1 MRFASQTVAS
11 ADRVELDGRTSA
23 APHPVLTRTWFGV
36 RAILGPVDLLRPLL
50 PASARPLHFAGVR
63 LGRARQHLDPRTSP
77 PAVKGRA
84 FVVTY

>member
-1 MRFASQTVAS
+1 MARYGGGVTGPLSCEIASGSCRRMAAFAT
-11 ADRVELDGRTSA
+11 AD
-23 APHPVLTRTWFGV
+23 GV
-36 RAILGPVDLLRPLL
+36 VPSVLGPEGVLHPLL

-84 FVVTY
+84 LVVTY